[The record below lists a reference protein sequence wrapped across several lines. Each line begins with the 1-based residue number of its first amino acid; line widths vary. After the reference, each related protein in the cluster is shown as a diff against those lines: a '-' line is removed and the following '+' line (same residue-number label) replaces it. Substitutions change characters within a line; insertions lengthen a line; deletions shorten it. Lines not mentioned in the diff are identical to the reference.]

1 MPNRTLLV
9 PGTQASSLADQN
21 GTVVYNVVPVSAD
34 LQRDELA
41 GRLGPD

>member
-9 PGTQASSLADQN
+9 PGTQAFSLADQN
-21 GTVVYNVVPVSAD
+21 GTVVYSVSAD

-41 GRLGPD
+41 GCLGPD